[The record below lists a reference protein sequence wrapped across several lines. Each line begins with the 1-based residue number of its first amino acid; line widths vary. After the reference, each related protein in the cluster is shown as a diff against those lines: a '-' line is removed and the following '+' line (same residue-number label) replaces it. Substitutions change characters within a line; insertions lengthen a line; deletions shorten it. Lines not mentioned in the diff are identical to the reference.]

1 MIQPT
6 YNTIDIGPASTAK
19 VVRHSEGLTLWIH
32 TGAEDTLELKLK
44 DVDLVAQ
51 LREVMNSEDVEAFI
65 TCGATSDRPVHF
77 DQTIADE
84 DAVDGVA
91 F

>member
-6 YNTIDIGPASTAK
+6 YSTIDIGPASTAK

-51 LREVMNSEDVEAFI
+51 LREVMNSEDVEACI
-65 TCGATSDRPVHF
+65 ICGATSDRSANF
-77 DQTIADE
+77 NQTIADD